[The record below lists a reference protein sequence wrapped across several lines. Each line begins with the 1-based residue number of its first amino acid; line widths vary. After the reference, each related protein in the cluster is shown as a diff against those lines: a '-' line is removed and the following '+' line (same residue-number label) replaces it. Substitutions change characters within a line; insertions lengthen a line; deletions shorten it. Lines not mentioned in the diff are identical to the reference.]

1 MLARLLGLP
10 AEGRSVP
17 VRLHVQ
23 VAGEGERWERTFGSR
38 VLATAQY
45 PGPAGLLAE
54 RFGAVELRFRLEA
67 RRGVLAY
74 RSTGAAL
81 RLGPARV
88 PLPRWLA
95 PRVRARERAT
105 ADGVSVRVGVSSP
118 FTGPLVAY
126 AGRLGPRED
135 AP

>member
-1 MLARLLGLP
+1 MHVDGCVRRGLFRVRRGRTLPARMLARLLGLP
-10 AEGRSVP
+10 AEGRSIP

-74 RSTGAAL
+74 RSTGA
-81 RLGPARV
+81 
-88 PLPRWLA
+88 
-95 PRVRARERAT
+95 
-105 ADGVSVRVGVSSP
+105 
-118 FTGPLVAY
+118 
-126 AGRLGPRED
+126 
-135 AP
+135 